1 MKTLTNVRKALNDVA
16 NKRDRKHLRKILVFI
31 QHTYQPRANKNG
43 KYGKWGVDSATRSRF
58 QARWSKSVT
67 SVQFWGN

>member
-1 MKTLTNVRKALNDVA
+1 MKTLLNVRTALNNVR
-16 NKRDRKHLRKILVFI
+16 NKRDRKHFRKVLVFI

-43 KYGKWGVDSATRSRF
+43 KYGKWGVDAAVRSRF
-58 QARWSKSVT
+58 QSRWSERVT